1 MIIFSDSFELDCNER
16 TNYSLQN

>member
-1 MIIFSDSFELDCNER
+1 MITFSDSLELDCNER